1 MSGRKLARNVIKHS
15 AGKLEPYIKKFL
27 TSSWAGDGGSSNDQ
41 IDHHGIIFDIYQ
53 CAPKVL
59 KVVVPYI
66 TGELLV
72 RSYSGSITTNGSW
85 EQKLSH
91 IFLKI
96 TFSQNQFKIRCYR
109 SEFKRLVSFGWS
121 YFVG

>member
-1 MSGRKLARNVIKHS
+1 MSGRKLARSVIKHS

-27 TSSWAGDGGSSNDQ
+27 TSSWAGDGSSSNDQ

-72 RSYSGSITTNGSW
+72 RSYSGSITFFSKSIQNII
-85 EQKLSH
+85 LSLSDL
-91 IFLKI
+91 FLLDGHTLLIKVCI
-96 TFSQNQFKIRCYR
+96 
-109 SEFKRLVSFGWS
+109 
-121 YFVG
+121 

>member
-1 MSGRKLARNVIKHS
+1 MSGRKLARSVIKHS

-27 TSSWAGDGGSSNDQ
+27 TSSWAGDGSSSNDQ

-91 IFLKI
+91 
-96 TFSQNQFKIRCYR
+96 FSQNHIFSKSIQNKM
-109 SEFKRLVSFGWS
+109 LSF
-121 YFVG
+121 